1 MSGTGT
7 PLHPA
12 TPGGPDGADRADGP
26 GYESGSPDDVGGP
39 APTTARTP
47 AAPARA
53 RQDDVT
59 DGLGA
64 VDRPTVSFELYPP
77 RNPDAAPRLWATVRA
92 LADVRPDFVSVTYG
106 ASGSTRRT
114 TRGLVR
120 RLLRETS
127 LTPIAHLTCVGTS
140 REELTAV
147 VEEFLD
153 EGVRAFLALRGDPPQ
168 DSSWQAH
175 PEGLPTA
182 SALVGLLREIEARRC
197 SSSPAQ
203 AVRATVRPLSVAVAA
218 FPRGNAGAG
227 TTREQDVAAL
237 LAKQQAGADFAI
249 TQLFYEADSYAELVA
264 LARDAG
270 VTIPIVPGIIP
281 MTDPA
286 RLRRVQELTGVVVP
300 QDVLDRLDAFDPSDE
315 RAVADRHRV
324 GTRLGVDLVNAVL
337 DGGAPGVHVYTFN
350 AHGPALDLLEGAG
363 LGGDGAPRAH
373 ARTTSPDPGPFDAVP
388 PEPVRGR
395 PDTAPPAPAARP
407 AALTTP
413 HPVPTI

>member
-1 MSGTGT
+1 MSGTDA
-7 PLHPA
+7 PPHPA
-12 TPGGPDGADRADGP
+12 TGDGSGCPDEPRRG
-26 GYESGSPDDVGGP
+26 DVV
-39 APTTARTP
+39 A
-47 AAPARA
+47 
-53 RQDDVT
+53 
-59 DGLGA
+59 DGLGV
-64 VDRPTVSFELYPP
+64 VDRPTVSFELFPP
-77 RNPDAAPRLWATVRA
+77 RDPDAAPRLWSTVRA

-114 TRGLVR
+114 TRALVR

-168 DSSWQAH
+168 DASWQPH
-175 PEGLPTA
+175 PDGLGTA

-197 SSSPAQ
+197 SASPSQ

-227 TTREQDVAAL
+227 SSREQDVAAL
-237 LAKQQAGADFAI
+237 LAKQAAGADFAI
-249 TQLFYEADSYAELVA
+249 TQVFYDAADYAELVT
-264 LARDAG
+264 LAREAG

-286 RLRRVQELTGVVVP
+286 RLRRVQGLTGVAVP
-300 QDVLDRLDAFDPSDE
+300 QHVLDRLDAYDPADE

-337 DGGAPGVHVYTFN
+337 DDGAPGVHVYTFN

-373 ARTTSPDPGPFDAVP
+373 SRTAA
-388 PEPVRGR
+388 
-395 PDTAPPAPAARP
+395 APTPT
-407 AALTTP
+407 LTP
-413 HPVPTI
+413 IPTT